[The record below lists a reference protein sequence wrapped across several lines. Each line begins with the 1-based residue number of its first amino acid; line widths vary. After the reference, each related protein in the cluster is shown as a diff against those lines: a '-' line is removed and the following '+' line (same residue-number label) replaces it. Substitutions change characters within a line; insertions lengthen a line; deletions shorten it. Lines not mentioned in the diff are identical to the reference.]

1 MLNLDGAPSSRQKSR
16 KGRAAAA
23 AANDK
28 EAKERELK
36 EQRARELERE
46 AERERERQREKEI
59 RAFRDFS
66 TKLPIKQTRRSR
78 GSSFI
83 MEQQQQQ
90 QQQQQLQ
97 DSNGKISGGGGPTQ
111 PSSLHPQFQLQ
122 SQQSSNMIAPILP
135 WNSSGPMNGSFNS
148 MPPGQGYGHLG
159 PLTDPSQLKPSLAG
173 PGQIAGAVGFEPLAY
188 PGFVI

>member
-1 MLNLDGAPSSRQKSR
+1 M
-16 KGRAAAA
+16 
-23 AANDK
+23 NDK

-90 QQQQQLQ
+90 QE
-97 DSNGKISGGGGPTQ
+97 SNGKIAGGSGPSQ
-111 PSSLHPQFQLQ
+111 PSSLHPQYQSQ
-122 SQQSSNMIAPILP
+122 SQQNSNMIAPIMP
-135 WNSSGPMNGSFNS
+135 WNSSGPMNGSFNG
-148 MPPGQGYGHLG
+148 MPSGQGYGHLG
-159 PLTDPSQLKPSLAG
+159 PLTDPSQLKSLNG
-173 PGQIAGAVGFEPLAY
+173 PGPMAAGFEPLAY
-188 PGFVI
+188 PG